1 MGKKN
6 GPKVLFLPSLTPT
19 GIFPTTVPHPS
30 SGDFRKLNYT
40 LFRGNESSGKKEKAY
55 MSAEQLQQAADQLL
69 QLDQNHATAVAPSEP
84 PPPNQTLP
92 EASLWR

>member
-1 MGKKN
+1 
-6 GPKVLFLPSLTPT
+6 
-19 GIFPTTVPHPS
+19 
-30 SGDFRKLNYT
+30 
-40 LFRGNESSGKKEKAY
+40 